1 MATNHI
7 TAQPPIL
14 LLDMS
19 RYGVGYPRATG
30 GQIPSPKCWG
40 ASRGGRG
47 TLWDL
52 TPGDAQ
58 GSAFVATRLDRLH
71 GRIPQAGPC
80 STFRRSSSAPRR
92 ALRHCVTATVIALAV
107 LLLGSCSTARKAP
120 ESDRGSRPGSSQT
133 APKNGKTD
141 AEIAATAAQN
151 ALAMR
156 GKPYRY
162 GGYSPQGFDCSGLVH
177 YSYARAGGQLPR
189 NTNGLWS
196 RSRTISMS
204 DLRPGDQIGRA
215 HV

>member
-1 MATNHI
+1 
-7 TAQPPIL
+7 
-14 LLDMS
+14 
-19 RYGVGYPRATG
+19 
-30 GQIPSPKCWG
+30 
-40 ASRGGRG
+40 
-47 TLWDL
+47 
-52 TPGDAQ
+52 
-58 GSAFVATRLDRLH
+58 
-71 GRIPQAGPC
+71 
-80 STFRRSSSAPRR
+80 
-92 ALRHCVTATVIALAV
+92 VIALAV
-107 LLLGSCSTARKAP
+107 LLLGSCSTTRKAP

-204 DLRPGDQIGRA
+204 DLRPGDLLFFDQEGKKNS
-215 HV
+215 HVGIYLGNRRFVHAPSSGKQVSTASLSDPYWRDHLSGLRRPVL